1 MPLTSAS
8 RRALLILLLAL
19 PRLAFG
25 QTDTSLRATGT
36 RISGYV
42 YDSLARAPLA
52 QATVQIVAADDPS
65 RFALSTEADSLGRF
79 AFNDVPAG
87 KYRLGFF
94 HEMLDS
100 LGIDPPL
107 TDVSVTGTKSIVA
120 DIGIPS
126 APRIRAAICGGSS
139 TDSGAVIIGFV
150 RDPKGTTA
158 SGVTVSGDWLEYGIG
173 RGGITRRLARRTAK
187 TGENGWYA
195 LCNVPAGGIV
205 ALVANRGTDSTGVV
219 EVQIPT
225 EGFLRREIF
234 LGRAMTGR
242 VSGTVVSLAGSRPLA
257 NAQVSITGGPTGH
270 TNDRGEFTLTNA
282 PEGTRMIEVRALGYY
297 PDRRQV
303 NIIDGAPSIHF
314 VLPTLKAVLDTVK
327 IRATR
332 LALDEGFLRRRRM
345 SLGKFIGPEDV
356 VKAQAVNTTD
366 LFRRV
371 AGVRVDTDQDPIKI
385 RGAFD
390 STGYCD
396 AAIFIDGVYMRTF
409 TAEDIDSYVPP
420 RNVAGIE
427 VYSAAF
433 VPAEFQVGLLGCG
446 SIAIW
451 TKR

>member
-139 TDSGAVIIGFV
+139 TDSGAVI
-150 RDPKGTTA
+150 
-158 SGVTVSGDWLEYGIG
+158 
-173 RGGITRRLARRTAK
+173 
-187 TGENGWYA
+187 
-195 LCNVPAGGIV
+195 
-205 ALVANRGTDSTGVV
+205 
-219 EVQIPT
+219 
-225 EGFLRREIF
+225 
-234 LGRAMTGR
+234 
-242 VSGTVVSLAGSRPLA
+242 RP
-257 NAQVSITGGPTGH
+257 
-270 TNDRGEFTLTNA
+270 R
-282 PEGTRMIEVRALGYY
+282 
-297 PDRRQV
+297 
-303 NIIDGAPSIHF
+303 
-314 VLPTLKAVLDTVK
+314 
-327 IRATR
+327 
-332 LALDEGFLRRRRM
+332 
-345 SLGKFIGPEDV
+345 
-356 VKAQAVNTTD
+356 
-366 LFRRV
+366 
-371 AGVRVDTDQDPIKI
+371 
-385 RGAFD
+385 
-390 STGYCD
+390 
-396 AAIFIDGVYMRTF
+396 
-409 TAEDIDSYVPP
+409 
-420 RNVAGIE
+420 
-427 VYSAAF
+427 
-433 VPAEFQVGLLGCG
+433 
-446 SIAIW
+446 
-451 TKR
+451 